1 MEQQRLFNKIQ
12 IFSVFRAVTESIIL
26 SRGDIPQWE
35 QGQPRKDLISC
46 CVWESELGLDQGL
59 GVGKREVS

>member
-1 MEQQRLFNKIQ
+1 MGQQRLFNKIQ
-12 IFSVFRAVTESIIL
+12 IFSVLCTVTESIIL
-26 SRGDIPQWE
+26 HRGDRPLWE
-35 QGQPRKDLISC
+35 QGQPGKDFISC